1 MNGAHNGPRLLGA
14 AALACAALC
23 VSQAVRADAGPPYL
37 TNDPGTPGNG
47 NWEINIGSMQTLE
60 HAVASY
66 QLPQIDL
73 NFGLGERIQLTYEI
87 PYVLQTREG
96 APSASAWGNA
106 YPGLKWRFYDEG
118 EGGWQLS
125 MFPQFQTSGS
135 AAAQRAGIAAAG
147 SRLLLPLEVARTLG
161 PFSLNF
167 EAGYYAQ
174 GRPERIVGFVAGHSV
189 SERLELDAELYND
202 HVLGSSPDVVTLDF
216 GGRYKLRRGFI
227 LLFMAGRS
235 VTGNSA
241 GQLQFMGY
249 LGVQVLLNDYG
260 RTLGG
265 ESLLPST
272 R

>member
-118 EGGWQLS
+118 EDIWPKKPSENSSRGLS
-125 MFPQFQTSGS
+125 AVM
-135 AAAQRAGIAAAG
+135 AAAVPQEGAGELDEPEVVGGLLVVADEQRAAA
-147 SRLLLPLEVARTLG
+147 L
-161 PFSLNF
+161 
-167 EAGYYAQ
+167 
-174 GRPERIVGFVAGHSV
+174 
-189 SERLELDAELYND
+189 
-202 HVLGSSPDVVTLDF
+202 
-216 GGRYKLRRGFI
+216 
-227 LLFMAGRS
+227 
-235 VTGNSA
+235 
-241 GQLQFMGY
+241 
-249 LGVQVLLNDYG
+249 
-260 RTLGG
+260 
-265 ESLLPST
+265 
-272 R
+272 

>member
-1 MNGAHNGPRLLGA
+1 
-14 AALACAALC
+14 
-23 VSQAVRADAGPPYL
+23 
-37 TNDPGTPGNG
+37 
-47 NWEINIGSMQTLE
+47 
-60 HAVASY
+60 
-66 QLPQIDL
+66 
-73 NFGLGERIQLTYEI
+73 
-87 PYVLQTREG
+87 
-96 APSASAWGNA
+96 
-106 YPGLKWRFYDEG
+106 
-118 EGGWQLS
+118 
-125 MFPQFQTSGS
+125 
-135 AAAQRAGIAAAG
+135 
-147 SRLLLPLEVARTLG
+147 
-161 PFSLNF
+161 
-167 EAGYYAQ
+167 
-174 GRPERIVGFVAGHSV
+174 V

>member
-1 MNGAHNGPRLLGA
+1 
-14 AALACAALC
+14 
-23 VSQAVRADAGPPYL
+23 
-37 TNDPGTPGNG
+37 
-47 NWEINIGSMQTLE
+47 MQTLE

-87 PYVLQTREG
+87 PYVVQTREG
-96 APSASAWGNA
+96 APSASAWSNA

-135 AAAQRAGIAAAG
+135 AAAQRAGIAVPG
-147 SRLLLPLEVARTLG
+147 SRLLLPLEAARTLG

-174 GRPERIVGFVAGHSV
+174 GRPERLVGFVAGRSV

-216 GGRYKLRRGFI
+216 GGRYQLRRGFI

-235 VTGNSA
+235 VTAPPHARLCLAEGGYEIILYGKGSSKLTPQLGQESA
-241 GQLQFMGY
+241 LVLRPMTARPSGLEHFGHFTRPMRVGPAPRTTSPAS
-249 LGVQVLLNDYG
+249 LIQV
-260 RTLGG
+260 
-265 ESLLPST
+265 
-272 R
+272 